1 MLDFSQLNSKRLDP
15 YHQLDIRV
23 DKKWFFNQWNLDVYL
38 DIQNVYNFQTTLQP
52 LVDVVKDDAGN
63 PILNPEDPTR
73 YQVYQLENSNGHFVA
88 EYWYYYRIVI
98 NNNYRAI
105 NNSERNHKSL
115 PPMCGRVFY
124 ILLL

>member
-1 MLDFSQLNSKRLDP
+1 
-15 YHQLDIRV
+15 LDIRV

-73 YQVYQLENSNGHFVA
+73 YQVYQLENSNGTL
-88 EYWYYYRIVI
+88 
-98 NNNYRAI
+98 
-105 NNSERNHKSL
+105 L
-115 PPMCGRVFY
+115 PSIG
-124 ILLL
+124 IIIEL